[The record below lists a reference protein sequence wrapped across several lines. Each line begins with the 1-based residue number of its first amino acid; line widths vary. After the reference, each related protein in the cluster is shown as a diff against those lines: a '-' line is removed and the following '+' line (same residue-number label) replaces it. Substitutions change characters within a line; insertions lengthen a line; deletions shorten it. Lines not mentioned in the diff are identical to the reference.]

1 MNEINSAINKSR
13 INWVPLLALICAASV
28 LLVLLCF
35 LITTRRGRLES
46 SVKLVQLQNRQQELE
61 QYSKSMEQYIAAHN
75 ECKEMACTAISR
87 ARSVKDVPDL
97 GLERIVWS
105 GNKFVVPK
113 GKHKLIISGY
123 WRALSDSDRKIIPH
137 PEGYPY
143 SPGPAW
149 RIKGTDGF
157 KRPSQQWKIPL
168 EPESAYRFSFENNKK
183 IAWTLT
189 SNNSDFRTRSV
200 TLPFRV
206 VKRKLSESFTN
217 QYLLL
222 PAEVDCET
230 MITEPLSNKR
240 QLLQGYHN
248 FVAHNKKD
256 MGLIIKVEISSEG
269 EPCLSRRTAL
279 RMMAGEMGGF
289 VTLEEQPKRYL
300 LNLESVKKAKESG
313 DEIRLPPNYID
324 TFH

>member
-1 MNEINSAINKSR
+1 MNEINSATNKSR
-13 INWVPLLALICAASV
+13 INWVPMLALICAASV
-28 LLVLLCF
+28 LLVLLYF
-35 LITTRRGRLES
+35 LITTRRGRIES
-46 SVKLVQLQNRQQELE
+46 SDKLV
-61 QYSKSMEQYIAAHN
+61 
-75 ECKEMACTAISR
+75 ISR

-137 PEGYPY
+137 PEGHPY

-206 VKRKLSESFTN
+206 VKRKLNESFTN

-240 QLLQGYHN
+240 RLLQGYHN

-256 MGLIIKVEISSEG
+256 MGKGERVGRRNTSSSKLYRH
-269 EPCLSRRTAL
+269 LSL
-279 RMMAGEMGGF
+279 M
-289 VTLEEQPKRYL
+289 
-300 LNLESVKKAKESG
+300 
-313 DEIRLPPNYID
+313 
-324 TFH
+324 